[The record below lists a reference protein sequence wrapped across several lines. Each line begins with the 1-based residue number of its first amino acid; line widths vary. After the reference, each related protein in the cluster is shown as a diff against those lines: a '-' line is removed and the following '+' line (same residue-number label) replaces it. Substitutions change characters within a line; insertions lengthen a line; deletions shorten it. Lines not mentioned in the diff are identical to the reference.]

1 MKNLIGSNPIN
12 TSSVFITLIGIVITM
27 PIFFI
32 VIESFSLDLSLTNF
46 HNSIKRYISETTKL
60 VFYTA
65 IITLLLAVPAAWVVT
80 HYKLKFKTI
89 IDLLLVLPL
98 SIPCYIMAFTYADL
112 LGFNGY
118 VDVFF
123 RNILNARLTF
133 DVITIEWLSI
143 FLALALY
150 PYVYTTSR
158 ISFSLTGTTY
168 LNLAKSLGMPSLI
181 RIFKVGLPLSISG
194 IFSGLLLVV
203 MEILNEYGAVNYFG
217 IETFSVGIFKYW
229 FSMDNKGLAI
239 LFSLFLLLIIFAILR
254 ISAHLENKNKKFTY
268 HIKSSSLISKHVTS
282 SAQRIFHYLIIFI
295 PITFGLFVPLIFIIN
310 NVRKHINE
318 YNWHEW
324 ITITGNSLNVAL
336 LSSLIIVVVA
346 LFILLI
352 KRKNENRW
360 IKMIINFV
368 STGYAIPGAV
378 IGLSFMLI
386 IQNLGSSYSIL
397 MGTLSL
403 LIYAY
408 VFRFIA
414 VSIFPL
420 EANFQRQPKEFD
432 QLGRSLGLNSFEVF
446 KKINLPLSK
455 LAILTSFLLVF
466 IDVLKELPLTLIL
479 RPFNFD
485 TLATQAY
492 QHASEEMLSYSSI
505 YSLGIIFFCTL
516 VIVFIKLILKK

>member
-1 MKNLIGSNPIN
+1 
-12 TSSVFITLIGIVITM
+12 M

-32 VIESFSLDLSLTNF
+32 VIESFSLDVSLTNF
-46 HNSIKRYISETTKL
+46 HNSIASYISETTKL

-65 IITLLLAVPAAWVVT
+65 TITLLLAVPTAWIVT
-80 HYKLKFKTI
+80 HYELRFKTI

-118 VDVFF
+118 VDIVLKNMF
-123 RNILNARLTF
+123 NNRLTF
-133 DVITIEWLSI
+133 DVITIEWLSV

-150 PYVYTTSR
+150 PYVYATSR

-168 LNLAKSLGMPSLI
+168 LDLAKSLGMPNLM
-181 RIFKVGLPLSISG
+181 RVFKVGLPLSLSG
-194 IFSGLLLVV
+194 IFSGLILVV
-203 MEILNEYGAVNYFG
+203 MEVLNEYGAVNYFG

-229 FSMDNKGLAI
+229 FSMDNKPLAI
-239 LFSLFLLLIIFAILR
+239 LFSLLLLLIIFSILR
-254 ISAHLENKNKKFTY
+254 ISTYLKNNNKRLTY
-268 HIKSSSLISKHVTS
+268 HLKSYSIISKPIKSFPLSILYYNIV
-282 SAQRIFHYLIIFI
+282 FI
-295 PITFGLFVPLIFIIN
+295 PIIFGLLVPLVFIIN
-310 NVRKHINE
+310 NVRKHITD
-318 YNWHEW
+318 YNWQEW
-324 ITITGNSLNVAL
+324 IKITGNSLYVAL
-336 LSSLIIVVVA
+336 LSSFIIVVIA

-352 KRKNENRW
+352 KRKNESRW
-360 IKMIINFV
+360 IKMIVNFL

-378 IGLSFMLI
+378 IGLSFMLV
-386 IQNLGSSYSIL
+386 IQYLGNGLSIL

-420 EANFQRQPKEFD
+420 ETNFQRQPKEFD
-432 QLGRSLGLNSFEVF
+432 QLGKSLGLSSFEVF

-455 LAILTSFLLVF
+455 LAIFSSFLLVF

-479 RPFNFD
+479 RPFNFE

-492 QHASEEMLSYSSI
+492 QHASEEMLSFSSV
-505 YSLGIIFFCTL
+505 YSLGIIFFCA
-516 VIVFIKLILKK
+516 VIIIFVKLILKK

>member
-1 MKNLIGSNPIN
+1 MKNLIGSNQIN
-12 TSSVFITLIGIVITM
+12 TSFVFITLIGIVITM

-32 VIESFSLDLSLTNF
+32 VFESFSLDLSLTNF
-46 HNSIKRYISETTKL
+46 HESIINYTSETFKL
-60 VFYTA
+60 IFYTS
-65 IITLLLAVPAAWVVT
+65 IISLLLAVPSAWIIS
-80 HYKLKFKTI
+80 HYELKFKTI

-118 VDVFF
+118 VDLFL
-123 RNILNARLTF
+123 RNIFNARLTF

-158 ISFSLTGTTY
+158 ISFSLLGTTY
-168 LNLAKSLGMPSLI
+168 LDLAKSLGMPGLS
-181 RIFKVGLPLSISG
+181 RIFKVGLPLSLSG

-239 LFSLFLLLIIFAILR
+239 LFSLFLLFIIFVILR
-254 ISAHLENKNKKFTY
+254 LSTLLKNKNKRLSY
-268 HIKSSSLISKHVTS
+268 HIKYSSLISKQIKS
-282 SAQRIFHYLIIFI
+282 PILRIFHYCIVFI
-295 PITFGLFVPLIFIIN
+295 PIIFGLFIPLVFIFN
-310 NVRKHINE
+310 NVQKHINE
-318 YNWHEW
+318 YNWHEL
-324 ITITGNSLNVAL
+324 IIITGNSLNVAL

-346 LFILLI
+346 LFILLM

-360 IKMIINFV
+360 VKMIINFV

-386 IQNLGSSYSIL
+386 IQNLGSGYSIL

-408 VFRFIA
+408 LFRFIA

-432 QLGRSLGLNSFEVF
+432 QLGRSLGLTSFEVF

-455 LAILTSFLLVF
+455 LAILSSFLLVF

-492 QHASEEMLSYSSI
+492 QHASEEMLSYSSV
-505 YSLGIIFFCTL
+505 YSLGIIFFCS
-516 VIVFIKLILKK
+516 VIIVFIKLILKK

>member
-1 MKNLIGSNPIN
+1 
-12 TSSVFITLIGIVITM
+12 M

-32 VIESFSLDLSLTNF
+32 VFESFSLDLSLTNF
-46 HNSIKRYISETTKL
+46 YDSIINYTSDTFKL
-60 VFYTA
+60 IFFTS
-65 IITLLLAVPAAWVVT
+65 IITLSLAVPAAWVVT
-80 HYKLKFKTI
+80 NYELKFKTI

-123 RNILNARLTF
+123 RNIFNARLTF

-168 LNLAKSLGMPSLI
+168 LELAKSLGMPSLI
-181 RIFKVGLPLSISG
+181 RLFKVGLPLSLSG

-203 MEILNEYGAVNYFG
+203 MEILNEFGAVNYFG

-254 ISAHLENKNKKFTY
+254 LSTHLKNKNRRLNY
-268 HIKSSSLISKHVTS
+268 HIKSSYLVSKPIKSFPVK
-282 SAQRIFHYLIIFI
+282 IMFYGLVFI
-295 PITFGLFVPLIFIIN
+295 PIIFGLVVPLIFIVN
-310 NVRKHINE
+310 NVRKHIND
-318 YNWHEW
+318 YNWNEW
-324 ITITGNSLNVAL
+324 IIITANSINVAL
-336 LSSLIIVVVA
+336 LSSLIIVVVT

-360 IKMIINFV
+360 IKMIINFI

-386 IQNLGSSYSIL
+386 IQNLGSGFSII

-420 EANFQRQPKEFD
+420 EADFQRQPKEFD

-446 KKINLPLSK
+446 QKINLPLSK

-516 VIVFIKLILKK
+516 IIVFIKLILKK